1 MTGTAPSPAPLR
13 LGLTGGIGSGKTT
26 VGQWLQEFGAALV
39 DADRIA
45 RSATAAGGLAIPAI
59 RRAFGDNMI
68 DADGAMDRARMR
80 ELAFREAGARQRL
93 EAIVHPLVAQAIH
106 AEAGQAA
113 ARGARVVVFDIPLLA
128 ESPRWPPQLDRIL
141 VVDCSEATQVA
152 RVQARSGLD
161 PDTVRAII
169 ASQAPRAARRAVADM
184 VLHNDRIPLD
194 TLRAEVRRI
203 ADGFGL

>member
-1 MTGTAPSPAPLR
+1 MRTAPWTGPAC
-13 LGLTGGIGSGKTT
+13 G
-26 VGQWLQEFGAALV
+26 V
-39 DADRIA
+39 
-45 RSATAAGGLAIPAI
+45 
-59 RRAFGDNMI
+59 
-68 DADGAMDRARMR
+68 
-80 ELAFREAGARQRL
+80 AFRDAGARQRL

-113 ARGARVVVFDIPLLA
+113 ACGARVVVFDIPC
-128 ESPRWPPQLDRIL
+128 WPNRRAGRRRLDRIL

-152 RVQARSGLD
+152 RVQARSGLA